1 MAIHNENQF
10 ELDVCDYLKSQGWLY
25 SKDDK
30 GYDAERALF
39 PEDLLG
45 WIQDTQDKAWER
57 LKGFHNGLSEK
68 TLLDRLVKVIET
80 EGPLHAIRNG
90 FKATGA
96 GAGGFDLVQFA
107 PAHGFN
113 SDIKAKYDK
122 VRLRVMRQ
130 VHYSQS
136 NRNSIDLVLFMNG
149 LPVSTIELKTD
160 FTQGIDDAKN
170 QYKTDR
176 NPKDPTTQQIEPLLK
191 FKRGALVHFAV
202 STSEVWMTTKLDGM
216 DTFFLPF
223 NKGFNGGKGNPPNPN
238 GYQTAYLWE
247 EVFQKDMWLKILEK
261 FIQLEVKE
269 STDKLGNKRQKE
281 TLIFP
286 RYHQLDAV
294 NKLID
299 AVKNEGAGKNYLFQ
313 HSAGSGKSNT
323 IGWCAHQLATLHTED
338 DKKVFDTIIVIT
350 DRTVLDEQLKDTI
363 GQFAST
369 KGVVV
374 SIDKERG
381 TKSGQLAEALKKSAM
396 IVVSTLQTFPF
407 ILKEIRESSPL
418 TNKRFAVIAD
428 EAHSSQSGASAI
440 KLRKALSSE
449 AMDEVEDETIEEF
462 LERETKERSL
472 PTNIS
477 FLAFTA
483 TPKGKTMEM
492 FGRYDEHGLPQPFH
506 RYTMK
511 QAIQEGFILDVLKN
525 FTPYRVAYKLAHNGK
540 DWTDLDVDKS
550 EAAKTIAKWVR
561 LHPHNI
567 SQKVAII
574 VEHFRSN
581 VMWRLNGQAKAMVIT
596 DSRKAAVR
604 YKMEMERYIKSEGYD
619 KDINVMVAFSG
630 EVEDPE
636 YGSEAFTETNM
647 NKQLKGMGIRKAFE
661 FEENKILIVANKFQ
675 TGFDQPLLVSMY
687 VDKRIDKIA
696 AVQTLSRLNR
706 TCAGKDTTFVL
717 DFVNDVETIR
727 LAFEPYYDNT
737 EMLATTDKDM
747 VYDLTSKLDKAN
759 IYSDQ
764 EVANFIDAY
773 RKPNARQRD
782 IQGALSAPVSRYKGL
797 FAQALEK
804 DDKEEV
810 DRLTLFEKDMN
821 SFCRLYDFLSQV
833 VNYADT
839 DLEAKYLFYR
849 HFAPLIKPENRKL
862 PIELLGLELT
872 HYKLMGGNSTKIG
885 LGSANH
891 EEIKLQ
897 PLTATG
903 TGKPIDPEHVKLEEL
918 LNKLN
923 DMFPEITDTDRVNLF
938 NNAKT
943 KMMASDQLV
952 KQAKANDEAQFV
964 QSPSFEAIML
974 DCLIESMDSHKAMT
988 TKILNDDKLRS
999 RFKDLLARSVFND
1012 VNHPAGGL

>member
-1 MAIHNENQF
+1 MAIHNEYQF
-10 ELDVCDYLKSQGWLY
+10 ELDVCDYLKSQGWFY
-25 SKDDK
+25 SKDDI
-30 GYDAERALF
+30 GYDVERALF

-45 WIQDTQDKAWER
+45 WIQDTQGKAWER
-57 LKGFHNGLSEK
+57 LKGFHNGSSEK
-68 TLLDRLVKVIET
+68 MLLDRLVKVVET
-80 EGPLHAIRNG
+80 EGSLHAIRNG

-96 GAGGFDLVQFA
+96 GTGGFDLVQFE

-113 SDIKAKYDK
+113 ADIKAKYDK

-136 NRNSIDLVLFMNG
+136 NRNSIDLVLFLNG
-149 LPVSTIELKTD
+149 LPVATIELKTD

-176 NPKDPTTQQIEPLLK
+176 NPKDPTTQKIEPLLK

-223 NKGFNGGKGNPPNPN
+223 NKGVNGGKGNPANPN

-269 STDKLGNKRQKE
+269 TTDRLGNKKQKE

-299 AVKNEGAGKNYLFQ
+299 AVKHEGAGKNYLFQ

-374 SIDKERG
+374 SIDRERG

-449 AMDEVEDETIEEF
+449 ALEEVEDETIEEF

-540 DWTDLDVDKS
+540 DWTDVDVDKS

-604 YKMEMERYIKSEGYD
+604 YKLEMERYIKSEGYD
-619 KDINVMVAFSG
+619 KEINVMVAFSG

-661 FEENKILIVANKFQ
+661 FEENKVLIVANKFQ

-706 TCAGKDTTFVL
+706 TYAGKDTTFVL

-727 LAFEPYYDNT
+727 LAFEPYYDTT
-737 EMLATTDKDM
+737 EMLATTDRDM

-764 EVANFIDAY
+764 EVSNFIDAY

-797 FAQALEK
+797 FTQALDK

-810 DRLTLFEKDMN
+810 DLLTLFEKDMN

-872 HYKLMGGNSTKIG
+872 HYKLMGSNSTKIG
-885 LGSANH
+885 LGSADP

-938 NNAKT
+938 NNAKS

-952 KQAKANDEAQFV
+952 KQAKANDESQFV

-999 RFKDLLARSVFND
+999 RFKDLLARSVFNE
-1012 VNHPAGGL
+1012 VNRPRL